1 MLSSSRGHRLVC
13 GGSSGLDG
21 PQRTAQFNDS
31 NTTDGVACQLEH
43 MKQPSLYGYHTRL
56 ANCTP
61 IFKYQRQQDLW
72 SSMQPTVMIE
82 TPKASTNH
90 RWFCSIVVYSHLDG
104 WAYWRADKPYYISLE
119 YVVKWSEPRYDW
131 LGIVRLSPPD
141 LAYHRYVRKPEGDD
155 LFSMTEITSHSVL
168 FPDDWSNWV
177 LVPSMFA
184 VRAMVCLF
192 LLHRRNEQERVKH

>member
-13 GGSSGLDG
+13 GGPSGLDG

-90 RWFCSIVVYSHLDG
+90 RWFFSIVVYSHLDG

-141 LAYHRYVRKPEGDD
+141 LAYTPSQIRSETRGRWLIFYDRNYITFSVVSWRLIELSLGTFHVRCPSNGLSIFVTPPEWTG
-155 LFSMTEITSHSVL
+155 TS
-168 FPDDWSNWV
+168 
-177 LVPSMFA
+177 
-184 VRAMVCLF
+184 
-192 LLHRRNEQERVKH
+192 